1 MKRPKQILCALLL
14 ISICLC
20 SCSFSDPLSAD
31 ECRVTYSAKLIENDS
46 VGDEWTTYLLYKE
59 EALPSKDVVPYAN
72 FLTLYAYAREYD
84 EAKPDSNKTRVL
96 FNGIKRGEKVT
107 KKVTVVV
114 TENGGRYKGNKARWE
129 FTITV
134 ERGK

>member
-1 MKRPKQILCALLL
+1 MVKTKRFICFLLL
-14 ISICLC
+14 ISLF
-20 SCSFSDPLSAD
+20 SCSAPERLSAD

-59 EALPSKDVVPYAN
+59 EALPSKEIIPCAN
-72 FLTLYAYAREYD
+72 IITLYAYAREYD
-84 EAKPDSNKTRVL
+84 EAKPDSNKTRVQ

-114 TENGGRYKGNKARWE
+114 KENGGRYKGNTAVWE

-134 ERGK
+134 KRGK